1 MMPASINEVLRVVM
15 GDCKVIF
22 GVIMGTFVC
31 QKLME
36 TMGILE
42 RFSGKGGHMGNG
54 PSNKKDANGQY
65 TEVTN
70 LDNDSDDESKPTFN
84 NVEMSTSK
92 NRRVMM
98 LSNGYATGIMSPIE
112 EEPNGLISDSS
123 STIST
128 NSRNF
133 QMPEKDLI

>member
-1 MMPASINEVLRVVM
+1 MKPASINEVLRVVM
-15 GDCKVIF
+15 GDCKIVF

-36 TMGILE
+36 TLGILE
-42 RFSGKGGHMGNG
+42 RFSGKGGHMGAG
-54 PSNKKDANGQY
+54 PGKKDSNGQY
-65 TEVTN
+65 SEVTN
-70 LDNDSDDESKPTFN
+70 LDNDSDDESKTVFTN

-92 NRRVMM
+92 HRKVT
-98 LSNGYATGIMSPIE
+98 LSNGYATGVMSPIE
-112 EEPNGLISDSS
+112 EEPHGLISDSS

-133 QMPEKDLI
+133 

>member
-15 GDCKVIF
+15 GDCKVVF

-31 QKLME
+31 QKLLD

-42 RFSGKGGHMGNG
+42 RFSGKGGNMGSG
-54 PSNKKDANGQY
+54 PSKKDANGQY
-65 TEVTN
+65 SEVTN
-70 LDNDSDDESKPTFN
+70 LDNDSDDESKTVFTN

-92 NRRVMM
+92 SRRAMM
-98 LSNGYATGIMSPIE
+98 LSNGYATGVMSPIE

>member
-1 MMPASINEVLRVVM
+1 MVPASINEVLRVVM
-15 GDCKVIF
+15 GDFKIVF

-31 QKLME
+31 QKLLD
-36 TMGILE
+36 TLGILE
-42 RFSGKGGHMGNG
+42 RFSGKGGHMGSG
-54 PSNKKDANGQY
+54 PGKKDSDGQY
-65 TEVTN
+65 SEVEN
-70 LDNDSDDESKPTFN
+70 LDNDSDDESKPVFTN
-84 NVEMSTSK
+84 NVEMSSSK

-98 LSNGYATGIMSPIE
+98 LSNGYTTGVMSPIE

-133 QMPEKDLI
+133 QMPERDLV